1 MYSAQGGGVLREV
14 IVHCPGDE
22 LDILDPWNLK
32 EYLFDALVQKD
43 EASEEHKQFV
53 EKLEQTGVKVHH
65 LGELIKRIKS
75 VRGRRFLH
83 NVVKKLPNMFFVR
96 DLAVV
101 TSDGA
106 IISNMRFPA
115 RGVEPI
121 VIRTVLEELDVKIL
135 CEIKPPGTL
144 EGGDVLFLDRDTLLV
159 GLGERTNEDGI
170 QQLRQTWLREG
181 RTVAKVFIQPLRA
194 SMHLDAVLGILSRHY
209 VCAHLPSVG
218 RVTVYWIQDGDP
230 MQKDMSMEEFLAAR
244 GAEVRDVTSAEQFNM
259 ACNAL
264 MIEPDRKI
272 ICYDRSFKDSLRE
285 LKRRRVQLST
295 LYLPQLFIGGGGP
308 HCMTLELN
316 RDEE

>member
-1 MYSAQGGGVLREV
+1 M
-14 IVHCPGDE
+14 
-22 LDILDPWNLK
+22 
-32 EYLFDALVQKD
+32 VQKD